1 MTDKPVKVSQDIIT
15 MAREAKGFIAA
26 SGEDSISDDLL
37 MRAAVTF
44 NMLHRRGMIAAVRH
58 DDHMC
63 KPHDF
68 DNFDRAHAVALIA
81 HNFDDDPP
89 STPERTGMGV
99 VTELKSPGCGGAGGA
114 NRSTTAEDCP
124 VALFATVLP
133 DDYGKALQ
141 EAVAGNRRT
150 LGLPPQE
157 ST

>member
-89 STPERTGMGV
+89 STPERT
-99 VTELKSPGCGGAGGA
+99 
-114 NRSTTAEDCP
+114 
-124 VALFATVLP
+124 ALFATVLP